1 MQTSPKN
8 AEMFATQ
15 THPHTLHS
23 RLNSHDS
30 NSYAANT
37 SHNQQQ
43 SMGKK
48 HSQKST
54 AKAQFGANKRT
65 SLNSTGRVSPQ
76 KQGSKLNISSK
87 SNKQSSKNNK
97 MQQRN
102 SSQLVGRLDIS
113 TTEAQLEA
121 TYCKNTNV
129 NSLESN
135 MQLQH

>member
-1 MQTSPKN
+1 
-8 AEMFATQ
+8 
-15 THPHTLHS
+15 
-23 RLNSHDS
+23 
-30 NSYAANT
+30 
-37 SHNQQQ
+37 
-43 SMGKK
+43 MGKK

-87 SNKQSSKNNK
+87 SNKQSSKNSK

-102 SSQLVGRLDIS
+102 SSQLVGRLDNN

-129 NSLESN
+129 NSLDTN
-135 MQLQH
+135 MQ